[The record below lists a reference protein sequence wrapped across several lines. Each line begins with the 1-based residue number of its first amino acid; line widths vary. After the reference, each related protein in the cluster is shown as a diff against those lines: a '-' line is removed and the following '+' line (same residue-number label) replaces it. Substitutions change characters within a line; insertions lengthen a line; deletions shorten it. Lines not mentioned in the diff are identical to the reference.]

1 MTTNSSSLSKVA
13 VREFGAVTLWI
24 VSCFFI
30 VFLCSSPTVRS
41 YFPSLHPYSSL
52 QLFLVSL
59 VAVMGIW
66 DVFGLAFDSP
76 FNPMVSLA
84 LCVGGKIDIAR
95 AFVMAISQFL
105 GHVAGIALLRWVIIH
120 LFNVSDNG
128 AFFPPQPHPD
138 VSLPVAVSI
147 ETFITFI
154 LCITALNLDDLF
166 TNRAIRLKKWSL
178 MTILIVLILSVTA
191 EWTGG
196 CMNPAMSFALS
207 LGEKTW
213 SNHGIYWFGPTL
225 GAFLAGS
232 VYKLRIR
239 RRKNNVIVKLQK
251 KTVRKG
257 KKQVK
262 SE

>member
-1 MTTNSSSLSKVA
+1 MATDSPSLSKVA
-13 VREFGAVTLWI
+13 AREFGAVTLWI
-24 VSCFFI
+24 TSCFFI
-30 VFLCSSPTVRS
+30 VFLCGSPSVRS
-41 YFPSLHPYSSL
+41 YFPSLNPYSSF

-59 VAVMGIW
+59 IAVMGIW

-84 LCVGGKIDIAR
+84 LCISGKIDMAR
-95 AFVMAISQFL
+95 AFVMAVSQFL
-105 GHVAGIALLRWVIIH
+105 GHVVGIALLRWVIIH

-138 VSLPVAVSI
+138 VSLPMAVSI

-178 MTILIVLILSVTA
+178 MTSLIILILSVTA

-207 LGEKTW
+207 FGEKTW

-225 GAFLAGS
+225 GSCLAGL
-232 VYKLRIR
+232 VYKLRSGTKR
-239 RRKNNVIVKLQK
+239 NKTIVKLK
-251 KTVRKG
+251 RKTIEKT
-257 KKQVK
+257 KQVK